1 MLEKIKADLAENF
14 IEGSDDV
21 LKDLIE
27 DITSIASNTSNRK
40 SDDEKLFP
48 YIKRAVKSEYLARG
62 AEGMSSRSEGSISSS
77 YNDIIEKMRN
87 DIIKS
92 GVRRP
97 K

>member
-14 IEGSDDV
+14 IDGSDDV
-21 LKDLIE
+21 LKDIIE
-27 DITSIASNTSNRK
+27 DITSIASSTSNRK
-40 SDDEKLFP
+40 SSDAKLIP